1 MLNDW
6 RSEIINPTE
15 SAGFLLWRRDSHTS
29 AEKSVRGEQ
38 TRAYDITEQLGLA
51 TQAAVSLMLGSKNK
65 WCSMSPFLDAF
76 VSASICSSQR
86 GMPQ

>member
-6 RSEIINPTE
+6 NGEIMNPTE
-15 SAGFLLWRRDSHTS
+15 SAGFLLRRRGSHINGL
-29 AEKSVRGEQ
+29 KSVRGE
-38 TRAYDITEQLGLA
+38 RARACDITKQLGLA
-51 TQAAVSLMLGSKNK
+51 TQANGLLMLGLKNK
-65 WCSMSPFLDAF
+65 WCSMWPVSDAF